1 MARPRPKGQIAVSAG
16 VLALGAFVL
25 AGAWEL
31 PAGGGYAQVGPGVVP
46 RVVGAGLLLLGAMLL
61 REALTGGFRGVDEE
75 AEIHLPMDWAAFA
88 WVSGGILAY
97 GFLVERA
104 GFLIASTLLF
114 IAVARGFSS
123 RRWLLNALVGL
134 AVASFIFAVFNY
146 ALGLQ
151 LPAGIL
157 KGVLP

>member
-1 MARPRPKGQIAVSAG
+1 MSQTRPKGQIAVSAG
-16 VLALGAFVL
+16 VLALGAAVL

-46 RVVGAGLLLLGAMLL
+46 RIVGAGLLLLGALLL

-75 AEIHLPMDWAAFA
+75 AEVHLPMDWAAFA
-88 WVSGGILAY
+88 WVGGGIVAHAL
-97 GFLVERA
+97 LVERA

-114 IAVARGFSS
+114 IAVARGFAS
-123 RRWLLNALVGL
+123 RRWLSNALVGL
-134 AVASFIFAVFNY
+134 AVAAFIFAVFNY

-151 LPAGIL
+151 LPAGVL
-157 KGVLP
+157 KGILP

>member
-1 MARPRPKGQIAVSAG
+1 MAQPRPKGQIAVSAG
-16 VLALGAFVL
+16 VIALGALVL

-46 RVVGAGLLLLGAMLL
+46 RIVGGALLLLGAMLL

-75 AEIHLPMDWAAFA
+75 AEVHLPMDWRAFA
-88 WVSGGILAY
+88 WVSGGIVAY
-97 GFLVERA
+97 GLLVERA

-114 IAVARGFSS
+114 VAVARGFAS
-123 RRWLLNALVGL
+123 RRWLSNALVGL
-134 AVASFIFAVFNY
+134 AVAGFIFGVFNY

-151 LPAGIL
+151 LP
-157 KGVLP
+157 KGVLQGVLP